1 MIYLPVLLQPPNSS
15 ASVQMKTEGA
25 LCSTW
30 KTYLFK
36 AKQMSRVTALCASNN
51 TTSPAPRRLGHLLHI
66 WFGTGDVLGYGL
78 SWFSCE
84 SETVIISFTQCLYSK
99 KTGAVKMQEKKER
112 WKEKKPSKR
121 QREAEALGLEQ
132 AEAPGARVE
141 QEMEVRREV
150 EGEEENLVPA
160 AMDPL
165 EKGFLAHAQREQD
178 RMNERLLKRTYSKKN
193 KTVSGRLALFFTL
206 PLRPFP
212 LTQMRIIASV
222 FWLQSEG

>member
-1 MIYLPVLLQPPNSS
+1 MLADRANLSLAD
-15 ASVQMKTEGA
+15 ASRDH
-25 LCSTW
+25 LCCDS
-30 KTYLFK
+30 
-36 AKQMSRVTALCASNN
+36 
-51 TTSPAPRRLGHLLHI
+51 RLGLI
-66 WFGTGDVLGYGL
+66 T
-78 SWFSCE
+78 S
-84 SETVIISFTQCLYSK
+84 TSK

-132 AEAPGARVE
+132 EEAPGARVE

-165 EKGFLAHAQREQD
+165 EKGFLAHAQREQA

-212 LTQMRIIASV
+212 LT
-222 FWLQSEG
+222 